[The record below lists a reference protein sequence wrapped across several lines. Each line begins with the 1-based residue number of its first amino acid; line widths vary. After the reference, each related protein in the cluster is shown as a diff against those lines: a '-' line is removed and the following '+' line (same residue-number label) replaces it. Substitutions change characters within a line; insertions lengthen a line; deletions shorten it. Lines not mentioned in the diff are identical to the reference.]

1 MRKFTW
7 KFIEKFQEF
16 TVSLLYYIVMWCDG
30 ITAQWRGGRVSVQDT
45 YYHLIQSYKRD
56 FINMLMYRIIQQY
69 IIQDPI
75 ILYNIVHIYCPS
87 SILTKNDPTASPLN
101 SSNLITVDQI
111 KNLLRQ
117 QSNMI
122 KCWYDSRT
130 HKNKSHPSSPYFS
143 SCVYL
148 SPSNDIKGMFNMLI
162 FTKTYEVNRSKIFT
176 VPVNNRFRWSFC

>member
-1 MRKFTW
+1 M
-7 KFIEKFQEF
+7 
-16 TVSLLYYIVMWCDG
+16 
-30 ITAQWRGGRVSVQDT
+30 SVQNT

-111 KNLLRQ
+111 KNLSRR
-117 QSNMI
+117 QSNMV
-122 KCWYDSRT
+122 KC
-130 HKNKSHPSSPYFS
+130 
-143 SCVYL
+143 
-148 SPSNDIKGMFNMLI
+148 
-162 FTKTYEVNRSKIFT
+162 
-176 VPVNNRFRWSFC
+176 